1 MNGTVF
7 NIGVTICGSTMATL
21 VKHHPRSVI
30 GTFWLPS
37 TLKDYEQLSSKWID
51 YVLEENQAQAIL
63 DDIDIWDREPH
74 LYTHMV
80 ILLTGNPNN
89 PGDYSFM
96 AGVTR
101 FLESTSLLKELAKY
115 NIPAHTEVSYP
126 DLLCKESEKDKGYG
140 IWAKLTLDDW
150 NEYIRLTLVST
161 HGQSMLEHWWK
172 RLASTR

>member
-1 MNGTVF
+1 MSGTVF
-7 NIGVTICGSTMATL
+7 NIGVTSCGNTMAAL
-21 VKHHPRSVI
+21 VEYQPDNVI

-37 TLKDYEQLSSKWID
+37 TPKDYKELTCKWVD
-51 YVLEENQAQAIL
+51 YVLEENQAQALL
-63 DDIDIWDREPH
+63 DDIDILYKEPH

-101 FLESTSLLKELAKY
+101 FFESTSLLKALAKH

-126 DLLCKESEKDKGYG
+126 SSFDKLNEKDYHV
-140 IWAKLTLDDW
+140 WSELSLADW
-150 NEYIRLTLVST
+150 EEYIRLTLVSV
-161 HGQSMLEHWWK
+161 HGEGMLRNWWK
-172 RLASTR
+172 RLAAH